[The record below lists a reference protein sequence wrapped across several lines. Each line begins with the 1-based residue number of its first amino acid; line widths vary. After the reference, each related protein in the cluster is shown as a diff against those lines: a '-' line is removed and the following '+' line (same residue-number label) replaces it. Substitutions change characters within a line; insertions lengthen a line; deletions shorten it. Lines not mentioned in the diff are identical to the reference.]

1 MKTPVRP
8 LACAGFTCALIVVAV
23 AVASAQSFSGF
34 DKERVRAMLN
44 VIKGDIKKNYYD
56 PTFHGIDI
64 DARFKDAEQKI
75 SSIDSL
81 SQGFGVI
88 AQVLSEFNDSHLFF
102 LPPPRP
108 AHADYGWQMHMIGDE
123 AYVIAIKPGSDAE
136 GKGLKV
142 GDRILR
148 VDGFAPTRDN
158 MWKMTYRYYVL
169 RPQAGI
175 KVVVQTG
182 NDGPRELDLK
192 AKIIEGKPRIESEE
206 DIADIFR
213 EIDRDEHLHRQR
225 YVEMGDAFI
234 WKMPRF
240 DLDND
245 RVDELM
251 GKASRHKTLILDLRS
266 NGGGYEVTLKR
277 MVANLFDHDVKIADA
292 KRRKETKPII
302 AKTRGTS
309 VFKNDLIILI
319 DSRSGSAAE
328 LLARVVQ
335 LEKRGR
341 VIGDRSAG
349 AVMRS
354 QGYYYEMGGL
364 TTISY
369 GASVTD
375 ADMIMADGK
384 SLEHTGVMPD
394 ELLLP
399 SGADLAA
406 KRDPVLARAAA
417 LIRVELTPEKAG
429 SLFPIEWK

>member
-1 MKTPVRP
+1 
-8 LACAGFTCALIVVAV
+8 
-23 AVASAQSFSGF
+23 
-34 DKERVRAMLN
+34 
-44 VIKGDIKKNYYD
+44 
-56 PTFHGIDI
+56 
-64 DARFKDAEQKI
+64 
-75 SSIDSL
+75 
-81 SQGFGVI
+81 
-88 AQVLSEFNDSHLFF
+88 
-102 LPPPRP
+102 
-108 AHADYGWQMHMIGDE
+108 
-123 AYVIAIKPGSDAE
+123 
-136 GKGLKV
+136 
-142 GDRILR
+142 

-182 NDGPRELDLK
+182 NEGPRELDLK
-192 AKIIEGKPRIESEE
+192 AKIIEGKPKIENEE
-206 DIADIFR
+206 DIADVFR

-225 YVEMGDAFI
+225 YVEMGDLLI

-240 DLDND
+240 DLDKD
-245 RVDELM
+245 REEEEGLRSSGELHVDELLK
-251 GKASRHKTLILDLRS
+251 KAAKHRALILDLRG
-266 NGGGYEVTLKR
+266 NGGGYEDTLKK
-277 MVANLFDHDVKIADA
+277 MVGSFLDHDVKIADA

-302 AKTRGTS
+302 AKTRGAS
-309 VFKNDLIILI
+309 AIKNDLIILI

-335 LEKRGR
+335 LEKRGK

-364 TTISY
+364 TTIFY

-394 ELLLP
+394 ELIVP

-417 LIRVELTPEKAG
+417 LVGVELTAEKAG
-429 SLFPIEWK
+429 AMFPIEWK